1 MSPSDLM
8 DKLVLVSHSP
18 QRVELLRKAGYRFD
32 IVEPAFEEPRH
43 KPPHLTPAQHVQ
55 AMAFFKAASVAEQHP
70 DQLLLGAD
78 TVISAGADLFGKPV
92 DRADARRMV
101 SILTRRPHQ
110 VITGLA
116 LLAPALDRRI
126 IADDVTTVYM
136 KPMADAELET
146 YLDSNAW
153 QGKAGAYGLQ
163 AGADAFVERIEGSFS
178 NVIGL
183 PMELLSRLLKQF

>member
-1 MSPSDLM
+1 
-8 DKLVLVSHSP
+8 
-18 QRVELLRKAGYRFD
+18 
-32 IVEPAFEEPRH
+32 
-43 KPPHLTPAQHVQ
+43 
-55 AMAFFKAASVAEQHP
+55 
-70 DQLLLGAD
+70 
-78 TVISAGADLFGKPV
+78 
-92 DRADARRMV
+92 MV

-110 VITGLA
+110 VITGIA

-136 KPMADAELET
+136 RPIPEAELEA

>member
-43 KPPHLTPAQHVQ
+43 KPPHLTPAQHAQ